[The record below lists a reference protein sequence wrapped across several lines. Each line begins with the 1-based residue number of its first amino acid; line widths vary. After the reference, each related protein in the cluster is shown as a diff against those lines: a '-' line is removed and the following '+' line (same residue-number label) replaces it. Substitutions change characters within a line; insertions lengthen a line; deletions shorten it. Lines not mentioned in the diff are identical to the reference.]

1 MLAVVTT
8 FIASHFSEICTSA
21 LDTNTGLRVGE
32 CAPHWSSIT
41 FIVLI
46 VVAIY
51 TLAVFFGKKIQ
62 INTHCYKLYWQ
73 QKNDNLGCFV
83 IQSN

>member
-51 TLAVFFGKKIQ
+51 TLAVFF
-62 INTHCYKLYWQ
+62 W
-73 QKNDNLGCFV
+73 QKNPNKHTLLQIV
-83 IQSN
+83 LATKE